1 MGQYS
6 SYDVL
11 RGIGQVIVFYVV
23 LSTALLGILSLQL
36 YKSLESQDSSLARGA
51 KQDIRAQTLLIV
63 KRAILWV
70 FGYKGEER
78 EKTAFRE
85 VDLEWVNRN
94 RSAIVLRLI
103 PVYGLYILALVVLT
117 RPVFFD
123 GKQYNIFNYSKNLH
137 DLAIMFL
144 IYVTSNVLFD
154 YLSLKYTFSY
164 VMRSLETKKYAS
176 NFLKNASV
184 AVLLFIL
191 SQIVSCLLWIYKRQD
206 PSFPKFD
213 QGIAFSFLE
222 IALWPY
228 AFVTGPA
235 GSAQIVSAVFP
246 GQLFITGT
254 VFIPTIMLVS
264 LFVLF
269 SCFLKLTESIKKL
282 LLSHRL
288 DKFCR
293 VFLLVT
299 LVGILDPKKVR
310 TFGYCNLAFLVLF
323 NLSLAVGARA
333 AIARWF

>member
-11 RGIGQVIVFYVV
+11 RGIEQVIVFYVV
-23 LSTALLGILSLQL
+23 ISTALLGILSLQL
-36 YKSLESQDSSLARGA
+36 YKSLQAQDSSLERGA

-78 EKTAFRE
+78 EKTSFKE
-85 VDLEWVNRN
+85 VDLEWVTRN
-94 RSAIVLRLI
+94 RSSIVLRLI

-123 GKQYNIFNYSKNLH
+123 GKQYSAFNYSKNLY

-164 VMRSLETKKYAS
+164 VMRSLEGKRYAS
-176 NFLKNASV
+176 NFLKNALI
-184 AVLLFIL
+184 AVLLFVL
-191 SQIVSCLLWIYKRQD
+191 SQVVSCLLWIYKRQD

-213 QGIAFSFLE
+213 QGIAYSFLE

-264 LFVLF
+264 LFILF

-293 VFLLVT
+293 IFLLVT
-299 LVGILDPKKVR
+299 LVGVLDPKKVR